1 MIDIPSHSSIE
12 DRIDLA
18 RRMKEEMEIDSKVEM
33 LVDNMEDHFNKD
45 FAAWPIR
52 YFIAKEGQLLHKSE
66 NRIDNALFDQ
76 DTIQNFFKG
85 LRPKTMK
92 LISDSDFGMITM
104 LHFSSLG
111 NLPDHQQP
119 LLRRNLKIQ
128 QTTEDV
134 LRSRSI
140 ELIDVSNELDK
151 QLRSLPEP
159 LMVTMLHFSSIGN
172 FPDHPSTLW
181 ERNFS
186 RRRRRLKIGLC
197 ASLLCALLLPFYLY
211 CL

>member
-18 RRMKEEMEIDSKVEM
+18 RRMKEEMEMDSKVEM

-119 LLRRNLKIQ
+119 LLRRHLKIQ
-128 QTTEDV
+128 PM
-134 LRSRSI
+134 R
-140 ELIDVSNELDK
+140 
-151 QLRSLPEP
+151 
-159 LMVTMLHFSSIGN
+159 TMLHFSSIGN
-172 FPDHPSTLW
+172 FPDHPSTPW

-186 RRRRRLKIGLC
+186 RRRSRLKIGLC
-197 ASLLCALLLPFYLY
+197 ASLLCVLLLPFYLY

>member
-85 LRPKTMK
+85 L
-92 LISDSDFGMITM
+92 ITM

-134 LRSRSI
+134 LRSRSN

-151 QLRSLPEP
+151 QMRSLPEP

-172 FPDHPSTLW
+172 FPDHPSTPW

-211 CL
+211 RL